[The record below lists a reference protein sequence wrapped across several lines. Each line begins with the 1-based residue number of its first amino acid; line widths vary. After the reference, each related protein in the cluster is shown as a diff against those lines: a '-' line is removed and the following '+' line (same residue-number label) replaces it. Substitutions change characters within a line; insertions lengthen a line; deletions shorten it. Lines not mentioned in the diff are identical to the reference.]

1 MGNDGY
7 KSLIDKSS
15 TQNSTQTKG
24 QVGDNKSQVLA
35 LWRTLALRVKQQPD
49 NLKLHTQR
57 LLFGLEN
64 GLSDYL
70 PGALQ
75 DLFICLQQKG
85 LPLKQRMFSLLSPVM
100 VHSDRLYFQRWLA
113 DGSDSNLKCQRLA
126 GAVFK
131 SETCQPVSELDEL
144 YAPDAAQ
151 LLDRPAF
158 KNQLEEA
165 YYNLECGQ
173 IMKAQA
179 LLENICL
186 ENENDTKAIN
196 ELQAIYTYT
205 KQTEALQSFTQR
217 FVENGRTLTETW
229 SKLLETAKSW

>member
-1 MGNDGY
+1 
-7 KSLIDKSS
+7 LIDKSS
-15 TQNSTQTKG
+15 TKTSTQTNG
-24 QVGDNKSQVLA
+24 QTGSNESEVLA
-35 LWRTLALRVKQQPD
+35 LWRTLALRVSHQPD

-64 GLSDYL
+64 GLSDYI

-100 VHSDRLYFQRWLA
+100 VHSDRVYFQRWLA
-113 DGSDSNLKCQRLA
+113 DDSDRNLKCQRLA
-126 GAVFK
+126 GSVFK
-131 SETCQPVSELDEL
+131 SETCQPVSEVDEI
-144 YAPDAAQ
+144 YAPDATQ
-151 LLDRPAF
+151 LVGRPVF
-158 KNQLEEA
+158 KNQLDEA
-165 YYNLECGQ
+165 RYNLECGQ

-186 ENENDTKAIN
+186 KNENDNQAIN
-196 ELQAIYTYT
+196 ELQAIYTHT
-205 KQTEALQSFTQR
+205 RQTQALQNFTQR
-217 FVENGRTLTETW
+217 FVENGRTLTESW